1 MPISSPDDQVNVSY
15 VMRSSTTATSSGSR
29 PPPSRWDALQ
39 RDNKQPTTNSNSNK
53 NNVPNNH
60 STQGRGRQSNT
71 VSRRS
76 GNSTEDN
83 FNWRRRTA
91 NNVVCRNEA
100 SVEEDAV
107 REAIHKLQLANI
119 SNDEEK
125 VQYCIQQVAASIFGT
140 NNTVL
145 DDHCAESAPQVLCY
159 STTSKVL
166 QNISNATIFESSYS
180 LLRHVQLLS
189 QTKEEFK
196 EKTNELIQ
204 NISLVV
210 LSCLESFI
218 FNQQSVQNSDHKHL
232 ISDLRLCECAT
243 IIINVL
249 GCDGNDDNTNI
260 DGMLTCK
267 ATLFSCLA
275 KILIISTRN
284 NRTQSST
291 CSSFYAKKNTRERG
305 PLFPWGAE
313 KTVNL
318 VVKQS
323 ALPFIE
329 SISSRDDIESS
340 KKVNY
345 CNGAME
351 CLYQLLQDANTTNRD
366 VIDLTISTTKP
377 AQLSKHAAAI
387 LAPLVLDVLADGK
400 ESQRTNPLRS
410 RTIAAISSFWKWTY
424 NELTCDDDEKKE
436 CTHSILVSLQY
447 MSVALNA
454 LHALKKGKTQTKD
467 EHEIDVSTVARQ
479 LQSMMQNERLQKLKP
494 QFLNQLTLLCLAYP
508 NASASRWHMFI
519 ERSAVKQS
527 SLLLLLEQGNA
538 ALENKHVEDV
548 CLVILPS
555 ALCATSALLTAMP
568 FTLWIAGGTRPSF
581 RTSGGNLSSRVR
593 NALLG
598 VLECI
603 HNLMTAIKG
612 RISRGWLSNDAR
624 SMENVMIQVSQIAGK
639 LCTILPFTGENATLL
654 KPATLL
660 LQCAGSIYVEC
671 VKSFS
676 NKRLTTRAELDQN
689 LLYKA
694 MSSFGH
700 VITECLGNSSSGC
713 SNPGEKWL
721 ADGSSFDFI
730 GLLLSNSCW
739 TPTLAKDRLD
749 ILSIVAS
756 ASPSTLVREPFN
768 LASFCE
774 LCEVQ
779 CASQNDVNS
788 RISGLKLI
796 ESILLGRKR
805 CMVEHS
811 SSSTVTHIIPE
822 TFYPLMLTA
831 LTDNS
836 TTIRSSAVSSF
847 GSILRHDWIRLLHL
861 ESGNESQLEW
871 ATLESILRL
880 CCANEE
886 KVASVRASSC
896 KAIGDIS
903 VVCICQD
910 DSISDDFVHSFTD
923 KICEAM
929 TISLSDDVASVRS
942 MVRISLMT

>member
-1 MPISSPDDQVNVSY
+1 
-15 VMRSSTTATSSGSR
+15 MRSSTTATSSGAR

-107 REAIHKLQLANI
+107 REAIHKLQLAI
-119 SNDEEK
+119 TSKDEEE
-125 VQYCIQQVAASIFGT
+125 VQYCIQQVATSIFGM
-140 NNTVL
+140 NNTLL
-145 DDHCAESAPQVLCY
+145 DDPCTESAPQVVCY
-159 STTSKVL
+159 STSSKVL
-166 QNISNATIFESSYS
+166 QNISNATVFETSYS
-180 LLRHVQLLS
+180 LLRHIQLLS
-189 QTKEEFK
+189 QTEEESK
-196 EKTNELIQ
+196 EKTNKLILH
-204 NISLVV
+204 ISLVV

-218 FNQQSVQNSDHKHL
+218 FNQQSIQNSDHTHS

-249 GCDGNDDNTNI
+249 GCDRYDDKANA
-260 DGMLTCK
+260 DDMLTCK
-267 ATLFSCLA
+267 LTLFSCLA

-284 NRTQSST
+284 TRTSS
-291 CSSFYAKKNTRERG
+291 SSSSSNTKKNTRDKRG
-305 PLFPWGAE
+305 PLFLWGAE

-318 VVKQS
+318 VVKQTI
-323 ALPFIE
+323 LPHIE
-329 SISSRDDIESS
+329 SITSRDDIESS

-345 CNGAME
+345 CSGAME
-351 CLYQLLQDANTTNRD
+351 CLYQLLQDPNTTTWNA
-366 VIDLTISTTKP
+366 INLTISTTKP
-377 AQLSKHAAAI
+377 VQLSKHAAAI

-410 RTIAAISSFWKWTY
+410 RTLTAISSFWDWTY
-424 NELTCDDDEKKE
+424 NNESTRDEKKE
-436 CTHSILVSLQY
+436 CTHSILVSCQY

-454 LHALKKGKTQTKD
+454 LSALKKGKTQNTKA
-467 EHEIDVSTVARQ
+467 EHDIDVSTVTRQ
-479 LQSMMQNERLQKLKP
+479 LQNMMQNEKLQTLQP
-494 QFLNQLTLLCLAYP
+494 QFFNLLTKLCLAYP
-508 NASASRWHMFI
+508 NASASQWHMFI

-527 SLLLLLEQGNA
+527 SLLLLLEQGTA
-538 ALENKHVEDV
+538 ALEENQNIEDD
-548 CLVILPS
+548 CLTILPS

-568 FTLWIAGGTRPSF
+568 FTLWIAGDARPSF
-581 RTSGGNLSSRVR
+581 RTSGGNLSLRVR
-593 NALLG
+593 SALLG

-603 HNLMTAIKG
+603 HNLMIAIKD
-612 RISRGWLSNDAR
+612 RISYGWLPNDAH
-624 SMENVMIQVSQIAGK
+624 SMENVMTQVSQIAGK
-639 LCTILPFTGENATLL
+639 LCTILPFTGENAKLL

-660 LQCAGSIYVEC
+660 VECAGRIYVEC
-671 VKSFS
+671 AKSFS
-676 NKRLTTRAELDQN
+676 SKRLITRAELDQN

-694 MSSFGH
+694 MSSFSH

-730 GLLLSNSCW
+730 GLLLSDSCW
-739 TPTLAKDRLD
+739 IPTLRKDRMS

-756 ASPSTLVREPFN
+756 ASPATLAREPNN
-768 LASFCE
+768 LAFFSE

-779 CASQNDVNS
+779 CALQNDVNS

-796 ESILLGRKR
+796 ESFLLGRKR
-805 CMVEHS
+805 CVMDEHS
-811 SSSTVTHIIPE
+811 SISTVTHIIPE
-822 TFYPLMLTA
+822 TFYPLMLSA

-836 TTIRSSAVSSF
+836 TSIRSSAVSSF
-847 GSILRHDWIRLLHL
+847 GSLLSHDWISLLHL

-871 ATLESILRL
+871 TTLESILRL
-880 CCANEE
+880 CCSNEE

-903 VVCICQD
+903 VACICQD
-910 DSISDDFVHSFTD
+910 DAISDDFVHSFAN

-929 TISLSDDVASVRS
+929 AISLSDDVASVRS
-942 MVRISLMT
+942 MVRSNLFYMT

>member
-1 MPISSPDDQVNVSY
+1 
-15 VMRSSTTATSSGSR
+15 MRSSTTATSSGAR

-60 STQGRGRQSNT
+60 SSQGRGRQSNT

-76 GNSTEDN
+76 GNSTEGN

-107 REAIHKLQLANI
+107 REAIHKLQLAI
-119 SNDEEK
+119 TSKDEEE
-125 VQYCIQQVAASIFGT
+125 VQYCIQQVATSIFGM

-145 DDHCAESAPQVLCY
+145 DDPCAESAPQVVCY
-159 STTSKVL
+159 STSSKVL
-166 QNISNATIFESSYS
+166 QNISNATVFETSYS
-180 LLRHVQLLS
+180 LLRHIQLLS
-189 QTKEEFK
+189 QTEEESK
-196 EKTNELIQ
+196 EKTNKLILH
-204 NISLVV
+204 ISLIV

-218 FNQQSVQNSDHKHL
+218 FNQQNIQNSDNKHS

-243 IIINVL
+243 IIINVM
-249 GCDGNDDNTNI
+249 GCDRYDDNTNT

-284 NRTQSST
+284 NRTQSLT
-291 CSSFYAKKNTRERG
+291 SSNTKKNTRDKRG

-318 VVKQS
+318 VSKQS

-329 SISSRDDIESS
+329 SLSSRDDMETS

-345 CNGAME
+345 CSGAME
-351 CLYQLLQDANTTNRD
+351 CLYQLLQDPNTTTWNVIDLANTT
-366 VIDLTISTTKP
+366 KP
-377 AQLSKHAAAI
+377 AAQLSKHAAAI

-410 RTIAAISSFWKWTY
+410 RTLTAISSFWDWTY
-424 NELTCDDDEKKE
+424 NNESTRDEKKK
-436 CTHSILVSLQY
+436 CTHSILVSCQY
-447 MSVALNA
+447 MFVALNA
-454 LHALKKGKTQTKD
+454 LSALKKGMTHTKD
-467 EHEIDVSTVARQ
+467 EHDIDVSTVARQ
-479 LQSMMQNERLQKLKP
+479 LQSMMQNERLQTLQP
-494 QFLNQLTLLCLAYP
+494 QFLNLLRLLCLAYP
-508 NASASRWHMFI
+508 NASASQWHMFI

-527 SLLLLLEQGNA
+527 SLLLLLEQGTTY
-538 ALENKHVEDV
+538 LENQNIEDD
-548 CLVILPS
+548 CLAILPS
-555 ALCATSALLTAMP
+555 VLCATSALLTAMP
-568 FTLWIAGGTRPSF
+568 FTLWIAGDARPSF

-593 NALLG
+593 TALLG

-624 SMENVMIQVSQIAGK
+624 SMENVMIQLSQIAGK
-639 LCTILPFTGENATLL
+639 LCTILPFTGENSKLL

-660 LQCAGSIYVEC
+660 VECAGRIYVEC
-671 VKSFS
+671 AKSFS
-676 NKRLTTRAELDQN
+676 SKRLITRAELDQN

-694 MSSFGH
+694 MSSFSH

-730 GLLLSNSCW
+730 GLLLSDSCW
-739 TPTLAKDRLD
+739 IPTLRKDRMN

-756 ASPSTLVREPFN
+756 ASPATLAREPFN
-768 LASFCE
+768 LASFSE

-779 CASQNDVNS
+779 CALQNDVNS

-796 ESILLGRKR
+796 ESFLLGRKR
-805 CMVEHS
+805 CVMDEHS
-811 SSSTVTHIIPE
+811 SISTVTHIIPE

-847 GSILRHDWIRLLHL
+847 GSLLSHDWISLLHL

-871 ATLESILRL
+871 TTLESILRL
-880 CCANEE
+880 CCANKE

-896 KAIGDIS
+896 KAMGDIS
-903 VVCICQD
+903 VACICHD
-910 DSISDDFVHSFTD
+910 DAISDDFVHSFTD
-923 KICEAM
+923 KICKAM

-942 MVRISLMT
+942 MVRISLLHDLILLSSSL